1 MENIIIKRA
10 TLDNLIDIQNLNNK
24 LFELE
29 KSFDDI
35 LIENWPLTNEGKKY
49 FSDLIVNNYVVIAII
64 DKNIVGYLAGSINE
78 KGCYEEVQYG
88 EINNMY
94 IDSNYRLYGIGRK
107 LFESFRQYCLD
118 NNITNL
124 QVTASAKNK
133 DAINFYKKIGF
144 KDFNI
149 TLTSKI

>member
-29 KSFDDI
+29 KSFDDT

-78 KGCYEEVQYG
+78 KGWFSMV
-88 EINNMY
+88 
-94 IDSNYRLYGIGRK
+94 K
-107 LFESFRQYCLD
+107 
-118 NNITNL
+118 
-124 QVTASAKNK
+124 
-133 DAINFYKKIGF
+133 
-144 KDFNI
+144 
-149 TLTSKI
+149 